1 MHLYASDSMCRTF
14 AEQKGGVCAPRK
26 SEEGVAVHVFICQ
39 LYSKLQFGEFVPVTG
54 IFLCFAQVGLSVEN
68 GCFRFE
74 NGGTYQLA
82 LSFSGTNLRRISISL
97 GAQFR

>member
-1 MHLYASDSMCRTF
+1 M
-14 AEQKGGVCAPRK
+14 
-26 SEEGVAVHVFICQ
+26 HVFICQ

-54 IFLCFAQVGLSVEN
+54 IYLCFAQVGLSVEN

-82 LSFSGTNLRRISISL
+82 LSFSGTNLRRFSIKSRRAILLVRRSL
-97 GAQFR
+97 QLIPASPV